1 MGLLGENRSFFAW
14 AILALLIAHAA
25 RAQPVFPGAEGLGTD
40 TRAAYGHPTED
51 PVVLR
56 VTNLDASG
64 SGSLNDALRDSRP
77 RVVIFEV
84 SGTIVLTGSI
94 NIRDPYLT
102 VAGQTAPDPG
112 VMVRGASLVVST
124 HDVLIQ
130 HLRIRPGDDPAGPDP
145 GNRDALDIEDGAA
158 ENDVYNVVVDH
169 CSLSWSLDETLTY
182 WWNTPR
188 DCTVSNCI
196 ISEGLSHSLHPQG
209 EHSKAFLVGPDVHN
223 VSIVKN
229 LFAHNKD
236 RNPRFNAGTGVA
248 IINNVNYNPYWW
260 GAETSGAID
269 NPTLASVAGNKIVK
283 GPETNGSNYILN
295 VRECNPASQVY
306 VSDNDCANYQG
317 DDWDCVDNRPG
328 HAIQVSVP
336 PVSIAG
342 IDVKTSA
349 EVEDWVLAHAGARPA
364 DRDTVDER
372 IIADVI
378 ARTGQY
384 VDCVSGGSD
393 SINHTGTA
401 QGGTASTIVI
411 ATDSQGE
418 TAALRGFL
426 IRITAGTGSG
436 QSREISDNDEGTKVV
451 DVTPDWNTVP
461 NTTSQYEIYSDCTK
475 NAGGWPILEENTR
488 PLTLPDRPHQDDDND
503 GYTNLEEWLHDY
515 AHQVETGTPPD
526 TTPPAAPAN
535 LQVTP
540 P

>member
-1 MGLLGENRSFFAW
+1 MAFLAAVYTPAAW
-14 AILALLIAHAA
+14 
-25 RAQPVFPGAEGLGTD
+25 AQPVFPGAEGLGTD

-51 PVVLR
+51 PVILR

-64 SGSLNDALRDSRP
+64 SGSLHEALRDSRP

-84 SGTIVLTGSI
+84 SGTIVLTGSV

-112 VMVRGASLVVST
+112 IMIRGASLVVTT

-130 HLRIRPGDDPAGPDP
+130 HLLIRPGDDPAGPDP
-145 GNRDALDIEDGAA
+145 GNRDALDIEDGAG

-182 WWNTPR
+182 WWNTPH

-196 ISEGLSHSLHPQG
+196 LSEGLSHSLHPQG

-248 IINNVNYNPYWW
+248 IVNNVIYNPYWW

-269 NPTLASVAGNKIVK
+269 NPTLVSLAGNKIVK
-283 GPETNGSNYILN
+283 GPETHGSDYALN
-295 VRECNPASQVY
+295 VRECNSASQVY
-306 VSDNDCANYQG
+306 VLDNICENYSG

-328 HAIQVSVP
+328 HDIQVFTP

-342 IDVKTSA
+342 IDIKTSA
-349 EVEDWVLAHAGARPA
+349 EVEDLVLSHAGARPA

-372 IIADVI
+372 IIADVV

-401 QGGTASTIVI
+401 RGGSINTIVI

-418 TAALRGFL
+418 TNALRGFL

-436 QSREISDNDEGTKVV
+436 QSREITDNDETTKVV
-451 DVTPDWNTVP
+451 TVTPDWNTAP
-461 NTTSQYEIYSDCTK
+461 DATSQYEIYSDCSE
-475 NAGGWPILEENTR
+475 NAGGWPILAENTR
-488 PLTLPDRPHQDDDND
+488 PLTTPDRPHEDDDSD

-515 AHQVETGTPPD
+515 ARQVETGTTPD
-526 TTPPAAPAN
+526 TTPPAAPSN
-535 LQVTP
+535 LQVNP